1 MSGRNL
7 SITLRE
13 TALDLLDGDL
23 LDQDVDVVVNPSN
36 QDLKVESKIS
46 RRLVAEAG
54 ESIQK
59 ECERIGSA
67 TAGTAVMTG
76 PGDLEV
82 KQVIHAILPRIGE
95 GDEDR
100 KLSSAV
106 RSALA
111 LAERHGMR
119 TIALPNVVGTDD
131 GYPLEK
137 AARLM
142 LTEIQRYIQGG
153 TKLEKVAVVLEDEAM
168 FELFKRELRRGFR

>member
-1 MSGRNL
+1 MSGRSL

-13 TALDLLDGDL
+13 TELDLLDGDL
-23 LDQDVDVVVNPSN
+23 LKQEVDVIVNPSN
-36 QDLKVESKIS
+36 QDLKMESGIS
-46 RRLVAEAG
+46 RRILEEAG

-59 ECERIGSA
+59 ECERISNVA
-67 TAGTAVMTG
+67 VGTAVMTG
-76 PGDLEV
+76 PGELGV
-82 KQVIHAILPRIGE
+82 KQIIHSILPRVGE

-100 KLSSAV
+100 KLSSGV

-111 LAERHGMR
+111 LAERHGLC
-119 TIALPNVVGTDD
+119 TIAMPNVVSTND
-131 GYPLEK
+131 GYPLDK

-153 TKLEKVAVVLEDEAM
+153 TKIEKVVVVLEDEEM